1 MKKDLEREY
10 EFRSNTESVYGRTQN
25 KLADEIKVLNADVA
39 SSKKLLDDVTT
50 ENAELRIGMERI
62 QLSWLS
68 SQSEIDKLKIRNRS
82 ILQEKESYELL
93 VRSSHVSLIEAEGKL
108 SALENIL
115 KNVAEELSC
124 ARQTISDNKV
134 IVLKAEE
141 EVQRSGM

>member
-25 KLADEIKVLNADVA
+25 KLADEIKVLHADVA

-62 QLSWLS
+62 QSSWIF
-68 SQSEIDKLKIRNRS
+68 SQSEIDKLKNRNRS
-82 ILQEKESYELL
+82 ILQEKESYEVL

-124 ARQTISDNKV
+124 ARQTISNNT
-134 IVLKAEE
+134 IIALKAEE
-141 EVQRSGM
+141 EAQTSGM